1 MSVYQLA
8 NGRWRCQIRRKSFQ
22 FDDHF
27 DTEEEAR
34 QAQAVADG
42 LTGGIT
48 LQQFVNVYY
57 LPGSAY
63 TEMAPLSREA
73 YDDRLAHILP
83 LIGSFTLA
91 SLSVA
96 TLETYKRL
104 RREKAAREEK
114 PLSVATLQT
123 ELNVIS
129 AVLTF
134 AVTTK
139 VLPANPVLPGLQQA
153 RGKRTARRGRT
164 TAETKARL
172 LDAAEGRDVDLPPY
186 KNGRVR
192 KLNAMDREAA
202 RFMHLVTV
210 LGCRVKEIS
219 KLEPGHINLADLLY
233 FSILKGN
240 KPTWR
245 VLPEALLPVIKTQW
259 VLAKSKRNKY
269 PYLFSTNGGPFRGR
283 NAATR
288 LIRIGLVPPGWRP
301 HMRRHDFVSAGID
314 SGIPPQDIIAATGHS
329 SVLSL
334 EWYSD
339 PEKDNPGARARQ
351 REMMDQRL
359 RDIKAMSSL
368 KEIGVLPTA
377 EDNPWDQVF
386 NLSPQ

>member
-8 NGRWRCQIRRKSFQ
+8 NGRWRCQVRRKSFVY
-22 FDDHF
+22 DENF

-42 LTGGIT
+42 LQGGLT

-57 LPGSAY
+57 LRGSAY
-63 TEMAPLSREA
+63 TEMAALSQDA

-91 SLSVA
+91 SMSVA

-104 RREKAAREEK
+104 RREKAAREET

-129 AVLTF
+129 AVLTY

-139 VLPANPVLPGLQQA
+139 CLPANPVLPGLQQA
-153 RGKRTARRGRT
+153 RGPRYARRGRT

-172 LDAAEGRDVDLPPY
+172 LDAAEGRDVELPPY

-192 KLNAMDREAA
+192 TLNEMDREAA

-210 LGCRVKEIS
+210 LGCRVKEVS
-219 KLEPGHINLADLLY
+219 KLEPGHLNLGELLY

-245 VLPEALLPVIKTQW
+245 VLPAALLPVIKAQFL
-259 VLAKSKRNKY
+259 VAKARRD
-269 PYLFSTNGGPFRGR
+269 PYLFSTNGGPYRGR

-288 LIRIGLVPPGWRP
+288 LARIGLVPEGWGP
-301 HMRRHDFVSAGID
+301 HMSRHDFVSAGFD
-314 SGIPPQDIIAATGHS
+314 NGIPPQDIIAATGHA

-334 EWYSD
+334 QWYAD
-339 PEKDNPGARARQ
+339 PEKDNPAARARQ
-351 REMMDQRL
+351 RAMMDQRAA
-359 RDIKAMSSL
+359 DIKAMSGL

-386 NLSPQ
+386 NLSPR